1 MFKEKSETSLVLQ
14 NKKGLD
20 VRSPACYK
28 VVLHCICRLS
38 SHGEQEDSL
47 DSKTLPAFGQHLAQV
62 G

>member
-28 VVLHCICRLS
+28 VVLRCICKLLS
-38 SHGEQEDSL
+38 HREQGDSL
-47 DSKTLPAFGQHLAQV
+47 DSKTRSAFGQNPAEV
-62 G
+62 D